1 MSQSRFSSILVEYL
15 MRKETEKKNFSVTFK
30 GIQRKDVSL
39 SFLVNGEFIMD
50 TFTKTTTKSLY
61 YPERRKLF
69 PTFLFFLIEIALKLE
84 LLMKNKFDKRCCY

>member
-1 MSQSRFSSILVEYL
+1 MSQNKFSSILVEYL

-69 PTFLFFLIEIALKLE
+69 PTFLFFFNRDCPKIGIINEKYI
-84 LLMKNKFDKRCCY
+84 